1 MDDGMSLPNLARNN
15 LAEEAYRVLRDCIFS
30 QQFPCGEQLDLSS
43 IEEQLGISRTP
54 IKAAVDR
61 LAAEG
66 LVEIVP
72 RRGTYVAELSLKT
85 IDNAFRVREVLECY
99 AVANSVEHM
108 ADEQLQQLAQIVAE
122 MRRITQSEDPDTMY
136 LHYTAADHDFHT
148 LIIEA
153 ANNDVLSDL
162 CDRVV
167 MRVHFARV
175 RYAPSGIDF
184 DQLTKEHQDILAAFQ
199 KRDVKTAQARMREHI
214 RGARSAMPGDNGS
227 EMDGE

>member
-15 LAEEAYRVLRDCIFS
+15 LAEEAYGVLRDCIFS

-72 RRGTYVAELSLKT
+72 RRGTYVTDPSLKT
-85 IDNAFRVREVLECY
+85 IDNAFRVREVLEAY

-108 ADEQLQQLAQIVAE
+108 TDEQLQQLAEIVSQ
-122 MRRITQSEDPDTMY
+122 MHRIIEAKDPATMY
-136 LHYTAADHDFHT
+136 LNYTAADHDFHA
-148 LIIEA
+148 LIVEGA
-153 ANNDVLSDL
+153 DNDVLSDL
-162 CDRVV
+162 CGRVV
-167 MRVHFARV
+167 TRVQLARV
-175 RYAPSGIDF
+175 RYARSGIDLE
-184 DQLTKEHQDILAAFQ
+184 QLTEEHQNILAAL
-199 KRDVKTAQARMREHI
+199 QARDAEVAEALMREHL
-214 RGARSAMPGDNGS
+214 RKARAAMPTAAQS
-227 EMDGE
+227 REHS